1 MKRFIT
7 YLYEYDHGNKTK
19 NVGFIRVDIRETI
32 VNIEVCIK
40 NFIREAE
47 EGKIYVLIPKATFTG
62 IELGKINLRA
72 GQYNKKFSFDKN
84 DLADSGNTIHDVV
97 GMAVCFDNNEYLASC
112 WKDECAE
119 EIANGKFS
127 VYKEET
133 DGVCL
138 EKEVIDCKEQVIG
151 EDIKIIQECS
161 LPQGKELKEKKNSL
175 TYKKIELNQIRDL
188 PSSNWHLCNN
198 SFLLHGVVNYGYIF
212 LKKEID
218 GEKERL
224 WLGVPGYYE
233 KPELFMALL
242 FGFTEFKAVPKTVVD
257 MELNKESKEHNI
269 ETNQEPKTG
278 IFGGWFVPLSQ

>member
-112 WKDECAE
+112 WKDEWAE

-133 DGVCL
+133 ISATHSYNFLKLFNHIKDNQIFYKTFFKLNFDYNWSNDYLTDEMMKWYGSTENMDYHL
-138 EKEVIDCKEQVIG
+138 TFFKAGLNAIIQKWLDNNCKESPEEI
-151 EDIKIIQECS
+151 EMIIKSEYKNKS
-161 LPQGKELKEKKNSL
+161 L
-175 TYKKIELNQIRDL
+175 
-188 PSSNWHLCNN
+188 
-198 SFLLHGVVNYGYIF
+198 
-212 LKKEID
+212 
-218 GEKERL
+218 
-224 WLGVPGYYE
+224 
-233 KPELFMALL
+233 
-242 FGFTEFKAVPKTVVD
+242 
-257 MELNKESKEHNI
+257 
-269 ETNQEPKTG
+269 
-278 IFGGWFVPLSQ
+278 